1 MVFGSLASIDAMR
14 GAPGE
19 EAANEPLAN
28 SIEAAGKCLEAL
40 SRSKKATPPVH
51 ESTLTTLLAPALG
64 GAGASREGVTTL
76 LLCVH
81 PSRRKLALTQQA
93 LAFGQLSIA
102 AVTRTKASSSVD
114 YHALAAQLMAQRD
127 AKQEA
132 LHELEGKVLRQL
144 RSQLEVLRQEHAQRM
159 YSLRAERQAIMQ
171 ELQQEMCARTAA
183 PARAAAPPHRRTAA
197 ATPPR

>member
-1 MVFGSLASIDAMR
+1 MPHACARASLILQCQALPSQ
-14 GAPGE
+14 GHHE
-19 EAANEPLAN
+19 ELAT

-40 SRSKKATPPVH
+40 SRSKKAAPPVG
-51 ESTLTTLLAPALG
+51 ESTLTTILAPALG

-81 PSRRKLALTQQA
+81 PSKRKLALTQQA

-102 AVTRTKASSSVD
+102 AVTRTKASSAVD
-114 YHALAAQLMAQRD
+114 YHSLAAQLMAQRD

-144 RSQLEVLRQEHAQRM
+144 RPALEEVMRQEVEIKQL
-159 YSLRAERQAIMQ
+159 STVFLSIE
-171 ELQQEMCARTAA
+171 
-183 PARAAAPPHRRTAA
+183 PASAPHRCADLT
-197 ATPPR
+197 